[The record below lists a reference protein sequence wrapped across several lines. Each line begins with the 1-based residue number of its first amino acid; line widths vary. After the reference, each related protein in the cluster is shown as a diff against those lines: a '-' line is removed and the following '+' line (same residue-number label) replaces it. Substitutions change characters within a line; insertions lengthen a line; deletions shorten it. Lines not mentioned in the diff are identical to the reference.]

1 MIFVKN
7 KVKINSEGIEVFFF
21 FLVGGEWALGLEII
35 FCESLTFEVFKYKC
49 QDSDVSLKVIKVFSS
64 KIINLGNIKPIYI
77 YLN

>member
-35 FCESLTFEVFKYKC
+35 FWESLTFEVFKYKC
-49 QDSDVSLKVIKVFSS
+49 QDSDVSLKLIKVFSS